1 MRKAMSKKVVALVV
15 AATIMSTTVVP
26 AVEIKKDES
35 VFVNLSSDGK
45 LEKSTVSNWIHSSES
60 NLEVKD
66 KSSLSDIKNVKT
78 DDEPVKDGE
87 NLTWKVE
94 GSDIYYQGKT
104 DKELPLDV
112 SIKYSLDG
120 EEIKAEDLA
129 GKTGRVKIE
138 LEIKNKI
145 YKETSING
153 KTRKIYTPFT
163 TASSI
168 ILPVD
173 KFKNVKSDGGVTIS
187 EGNNNIIGFVAFPGL
202 QESLGIDNLDIGV
215 DLKDKLVVEADVD
228 NFEMGPIMI
237 TATPEL
243 PDLSA
248 LDKANSIDELK
259 DSLNQLKD
267 GSDKLLDGTGKLKDG
282 IDLAKTKLISA
293 SNLLKTQSLQEKMS
307 LITNEDKT
315 ERARKL
321 IKDAYFAKD
330 IDFHQANV
338 LISMLDAENVNKAMT
353 LMEDYQRLAT
363 KENKELLSSTLNM
376 IEDLEKDNNF
386 TRLMSDIIKTKDG
399 YDSIDKT
406 TKIKLQQLLSQVNP
420 TNIKAVQGLLV
431 DVNVA
436 KTATS
441 PIIEEISREIKS
453 AGGTSNYLYGLN
465 KNLKTAS
472 SLIDSS
478 NKLESLQ
485 GDMTA
490 YASSYMILK
499 AQLAA
504 AASQGGETGFA
515 QKKEELKYMINAV
528 YSQSSTEAAKS
539 LINYIDSLNISS
551 VSSNALAQDGAKINE
566 YNSTLPS
573 LVQGVKSMENMKPLI
588 DTASNVLSNQ
598 ENVNAL
604 GKFFND
610 INDPTTQGLIKSFG
624 EGIMSLSD
632 EDLSAI
638 GETLNN
644 INNLAKDLETN
655 KSNIENIT
663 ALVSGLSNNTEL
675 KNNLVKFKA
684 DIESSSELISELE
697 GLLKDTKPSDVEKI
711 RSLSSQ
717 LMSMQNDLKNSEDI
731 LRITNDALRS
741 GNVFQARN
749 LISAL
754 PSLEKGISELSTGS
768 KELSDGMKTF
778 HDDGINK
785 LYTEGNNTISSIDD
799 VIAAKDELVKASK
812 EFSSFTGK
820 GEEMDGSVK
829 FIMKTDEVK
838 IEDKA
843 KEEKKEV
850 KEEKKGFFAWLKSL
864 IFGED

>member
-1 MRKAMSKKVVALVV
+1 
-15 AATIMSTTVVP
+15 
-26 AVEIKKDES
+26 
-35 VFVNLSSDGK
+35 
-45 LEKSTVSNWIHSSES
+45 
-60 NLEVKD
+60 
-66 KSSLSDIKNVKT
+66 
-78 DDEPVKDGE
+78 
-87 NLTWKVE
+87 
-94 GSDIYYQGKT
+94 
-104 DKELPLDV
+104 
-112 SIKYSLDG
+112 
-120 EEIKAEDLA
+120 
-129 GKTGRVKIE
+129 
-138 LEIKNKI
+138 
-145 YKETSING
+145 
-153 KTRKIYTPFT
+153 
-163 TASSI
+163 
-168 ILPVD
+168 
-173 KFKNVKSDGGVTIS
+173 
-187 EGNNNIIGFVAFPGL
+187 
-202 QESLGIDNLDIGV
+202 
-215 DLKDKLVVEADVD
+215 
-228 NFEMGPIMI
+228 MI

-420 TNIKAVQGLLV
+420 TNIKVVQGLLV

-478 NKLESLQ
+478 SKLESLQ

-515 QKKEELKYMINAV
+515 QKKEELKYM
-528 YSQSSTEAAKS
+528 SQ
-539 LINYIDSLNISS
+539 
-551 VSSNALAQDGAKINE
+551 V
-566 YNSTLPS
+566 
-573 LVQGVKSMENMKPLI
+573 
-588 DTASNVLSNQ
+588 
-598 ENVNAL
+598 
-604 GKFFND
+604 
-610 INDPTTQGLIKSFG
+610 
-624 EGIMSLSD
+624 
-632 EDLSAI
+632 
-638 GETLNN
+638 
-644 INNLAKDLETN
+644 
-655 KSNIENIT
+655 
-663 ALVSGLSNNTEL
+663 
-675 KNNLVKFKA
+675 
-684 DIESSSELISELE
+684 
-697 GLLKDTKPSDVEKI
+697 
-711 RSLSSQ
+711 
-717 LMSMQNDLKNSEDI
+717 
-731 LRITNDALRS
+731 
-741 GNVFQARN
+741 
-749 LISAL
+749 
-754 PSLEKGISELSTGS
+754 
-768 KELSDGMKTF
+768 
-778 HDDGINK
+778 
-785 LYTEGNNTISSIDD
+785 
-799 VIAAKDELVKASK
+799 
-812 EFSSFTGK
+812 
-820 GEEMDGSVK
+820 
-829 FIMKTDEVK
+829 
-838 IEDKA
+838 
-843 KEEKKEV
+843 
-850 KEEKKGFFAWLKSL
+850 
-864 IFGED
+864 

>member
-129 GKTGRVKIE
+129 GKSGRVKIE

-153 KTRKIYTPFT
+153 KARKIYTPFT

-173 KFKNVKSDGGVTIS
+173 KFKNVKSDGGVIIS

-243 PDLSA
+243 ADLSA

-282 IDLAKTKLISA
+282 IDLAKTKLITA

-338 LISMLDAENVNKAMT
+338 LISMLNAENVNKAMI

-363 KENKELLSSTLNM
+363 KENKELLSFTLNM
-376 IEDLEKDNNF
+376 VEDLEKDNNF
-386 TRLMSDIIKTKDG
+386 TKLMSDIIKTKDG
-399 YDSIDKT
+399 YDSIDQT
-406 TKIKLQQLLSQVNP
+406 TKIKLQQLLSQVNS

-431 DVNVA
+431 DVNAA

-478 NKLESLQ
+478 SKLESLQ
-485 GDMTA
+485 EDMTA

-528 YSQSSTEAAKS
+528 YSQSSTEVAKS

-573 LVQGVKSMENMKPLI
+573 LVQGVKSMESMKPLI
-588 DTASNVLSNQ
+588 DTTSNVLSNQ
-598 ENVNAL
+598 DSVNAL

-610 INDPTTQGLIKSFG
+610 VNDPTTQGLIKSFG

-663 ALVSGLSNNTEL
+663 ELVSGLSNNTEL

-684 DIESSSELISELE
+684 DIESSSELISELK

-711 RSLSSQ
+711 RNLSSQ

-731 LRITNDALRS
+731 LRITDDALRS
-741 GNVFQARN
+741 GNVSQARN

>member
-478 NKLESLQ
+478 SKLESLQ

-504 AASQGGETGFA
+504 AASQGRETGFA

>member
-45 LEKSTVSNWIHSSES
+45 LEKSIVSNWIHSSES

-129 GKTGRVKIE
+129 GKSGRVKIE

-173 KFKNVKSDGGVTIS
+173 KFKNVKSDGGVIIS

-282 IDLAKTKLISA
+282 IDLAKTKLITV
-293 SNLLKTQSLQEKMS
+293 SNLLKTQSLQEKIS

-330 IDFHQANV
+330 IDFYQANV
-338 LISMLDAENVNKAMT
+338 LISMLNAENVNKAMI

-376 IEDLEKDNNF
+376 VEDLEKDNNF

-399 YDSIDKT
+399 YDSIDQT
-406 TKIKLQQLLSQVNP
+406 TKIKIQQLLSQINP

-431 DVNVA
+431 DVNAA

-472 SLIDSS
+472 SLIESS
-478 NKLESLQ
+478 GKLESLQ

-528 YSQSSTEAAKS
+528 YSQSSAEVAKS
-539 LINYIDSLNISS
+539 LTNYIDSLNISS

-573 LVQGVKSMENMKPLI
+573 LVQGVKSMESMKPLI
-588 DTASNVLSNQ
+588 DTTSSVLSNQ
-598 ENVNAL
+598 DSVNAI

-610 INDPTTQGLIKSFG
+610 VNDPTTQGLIKSFG

-644 INNLAKDLETN
+644 INNLANDLETN

-675 KNNLVKFKA
+675 KNNLFKFKA
-684 DIESSSELISELE
+684 DIESSSELISELK
-697 GLLKDTKPSDVEKI
+697 GLLKDTKPSDVAKI
-711 RSLSSQ
+711 KNLSSQ

-741 GNVFQARN
+741 GNVSQARN

-754 PSLEKGISELSTGS
+754 PSLEKGISELSIGS

-785 LYTEGNNTISSIDD
+785 LYIEGNNTISSIED

-838 IEDKA
+838 VEDKA
-843 KEEKKEV
+843 KEGKREV

>member
-15 AATIMSTTVVP
+15 ATTIMSTTVVP

-129 GKTGRVKIE
+129 GKSGRVKIE

-173 KFKNVKSDGGVTIS
+173 KFKNVKSDGGVIIS

-228 NFEMGPIMI
+228 NFELGPIMI

-282 IDLAKTKLISA
+282 IDLAKTKLITA
-293 SNLLKTQSLQEKMS
+293 SNLLKTQSLQEKIS

-330 IDFHQANV
+330 IDFYQANV
-338 LISMLDAENVNKAMT
+338 LISMLNAENVNKAMI

-376 IEDLEKDNNF
+376 VEDLEKDNNF

-399 YDSIDKT
+399 YDSIDQT
-406 TKIKLQQLLSQVNP
+406 TKIKIQQLLSQINP

-431 DVNVA
+431 DVNAA

-478 NKLESLQ
+478 SKLERLQ

-528 YSQSSTEAAKS
+528 YSQSSTEVAKS

-573 LVQGVKSMENMKPLI
+573 LVQGVKSMESMKPLI
-588 DTASNVLSNQ
+588 DTTSNVLSNQ
-598 ENVNAL
+598 DSVNAL

-610 INDPTTQGLIKSFG
+610 VNDPTTQGLIKSFG

-663 ALVSGLSNNTEL
+663 ELVSGLSNNTEL

-684 DIESSSELISELE
+684 DIESSSELISELK

-711 RSLSSQ
+711 RNLSSQ

-731 LRITNDALRS
+731 LRITDDALRS
-741 GNVFQARN
+741 GNVSQARN

-754 PSLEKGISELSTGS
+754 PSLEKGISELSIGS

-778 HDDGINK
+778 HDNGINK

-799 VIAAKDELVKASK
+799 VIAVKDELVKASK

-838 IEDKA
+838 VEDKA

>member
-282 IDLAKTKLISA
+282 IDIAKTKLISA
-293 SNLLKTQSLQEKMS
+293 SNLLKT
-307 LITNEDKT
+307 
-315 ERARKL
+315 
-321 IKDAYFAKD
+321 Y
-330 IDFHQANV
+330 
-338 LISMLDAENVNKAMT
+338 
-353 LMEDYQRLAT
+353 
-363 KENKELLSSTLNM
+363 
-376 IEDLEKDNNF
+376 
-386 TRLMSDIIKTKDG
+386 
-399 YDSIDKT
+399 
-406 TKIKLQQLLSQVNP
+406 
-420 TNIKAVQGLLV
+420 
-431 DVNVA
+431 
-436 KTATS
+436 
-441 PIIEEISREIKS
+441 
-453 AGGTSNYLYGLN
+453 
-465 KNLKTAS
+465 
-472 SLIDSS
+472 
-478 NKLESLQ
+478 
-485 GDMTA
+485 
-490 YASSYMILK
+490 
-499 AQLAA
+499 
-504 AASQGGETGFA
+504 
-515 QKKEELKYMINAV
+515 
-528 YSQSSTEAAKS
+528 
-539 LINYIDSLNISS
+539 
-551 VSSNALAQDGAKINE
+551 
-566 YNSTLPS
+566 
-573 LVQGVKSMENMKPLI
+573 
-588 DTASNVLSNQ
+588 
-598 ENVNAL
+598 
-604 GKFFND
+604 
-610 INDPTTQGLIKSFG
+610 
-624 EGIMSLSD
+624 
-632 EDLSAI
+632 
-638 GETLNN
+638 
-644 INNLAKDLETN
+644 
-655 KSNIENIT
+655 
-663 ALVSGLSNNTEL
+663 
-675 KNNLVKFKA
+675 
-684 DIESSSELISELE
+684 
-697 GLLKDTKPSDVEKI
+697 KI
-711 RSLSSQ
+711 RC
-717 LMSMQNDLKNSEDI
+717 
-731 LRITNDALRS
+731 
-741 GNVFQARN
+741 
-749 LISAL
+749 
-754 PSLEKGISELSTGS
+754 P
-768 KELSDGMKTF
+768 
-778 HDDGINK
+778 
-785 LYTEGNNTISSIDD
+785 
-799 VIAAKDELVKASK
+799 
-812 EFSSFTGK
+812 
-820 GEEMDGSVK
+820 
-829 FIMKTDEVK
+829 
-838 IEDKA
+838 
-843 KEEKKEV
+843 
-850 KEEKKGFFAWLKSL
+850 
-864 IFGED
+864 

>member
-45 LEKSTVSNWIHSSES
+45 LEKNTVSNWIHSSES

-129 GKTGRVKIE
+129 GKSGRVKIE

-173 KFKNVKSDGGVTIS
+173 KFKNVKSDGGVIIS

-282 IDLAKTKLISA
+282 IDLAKTKLITA
-293 SNLLKTQSLQEKMS
+293 SNLLKTQSLQEKIS

-330 IDFHQANV
+330 IDFYQANV
-338 LISMLDAENVNKAMT
+338 LISMLNAENVNKAMI

-376 IEDLEKDNNF
+376 VEDLEKDNNF

-399 YDSIDKT
+399 YDSIDQT
-406 TKIKLQQLLSQVNP
+406 TKIKIQQLLSQINP

-431 DVNVA
+431 DVNAA

-478 NKLESLQ
+478 SKLESLQ

-515 QKKEELKYMINAV
+515 QKKEELKYMINVV
-528 YSQSSTEAAKS
+528 YSQSSTEVAKS
-539 LINYIDSLNISS
+539 LTNYIDSLNISS

-566 YNSTLPS
+566 YNSILPS
-573 LVQGVKSMENMKPLI
+573 LVQGVKSMESMKPLI
-588 DTASNVLSNQ
+588 DTTSSVLSNQ
-598 ENVNAL
+598 DSVNAL

-610 INDPTTQGLIKSFG
+610 VNDPTTQGLIKSFG

-663 ALVSGLSNNTEL
+663 ELVSGLSNNTEL
-675 KNNLVKFKA
+675 KNNLFKFKA

-741 GNVFQARN
+741 GNVSQARN

-754 PSLEKGISELSTGS
+754 PSLEKGISELSIGS

-778 HDDGINK
+778 HDNGINK

-799 VIAAKDELVKASK
+799 VIAVKDELVKASK

-838 IEDKA
+838 VEDKA